1 MSADTSERMYK
12 RPSLYN
18 NYMKTSI
25 KTEKRVRLH
34 KKIRSRVTGT
44 MERPRLA
51 VFRSN
56 RYMYAQLIDD
66 VQAITLASASDI
78 ALTGKMTKVERATSV
93 GKKLAEEAKKKN
105 ITTVVFD
112 RGGFSYRGRVAALAE
127 GARQAGLIF

>member
-1 MSADTSERMYK
+1 MSAGTSERMYK
-12 RPSLYN
+12 RPSLYH

>member
-1 MSADTSERMYK
+1 MSADTSERMYT